1 MVGTMVSQAEARSLT
16 TYRTVDPPTL
26 VGSAVP
32 VNVYEYHALAKAK
45 LPAMVYGYYASGA
58 DDMQTLKDNEEGFK
72 RLRFRP
78 RVLIDVTKQD
88 LTAVIMGT
96 ATSFPMVLAPTAMQR
111 MAHPEGELATARA
124 AAAQGVIMGLSS
136 WSTTALE
143 DVEAEAPGSPK
154 WFQLYVYKDRAITL
168 ELVRRAE
175 RQGFLAIA
183 LTVDTPRLGRR
194 EADIRN
200 SFSLPPHLTMA
211 NFAAIDP
218 SREQGKMTGPGAKGS
233 GLASYVASLI
243 DQSLSW
249 KDIQWLKENS
259 KMPILAKGIETAED
273 AVLAMEAGCA
283 GIIVSNH
290 GARQLDGVVSTIDAL
305 EEVVQAVRG
314 RIPVFVDSGVRR
326 GTDIVKALAL
336 GASGACIGRPYVWGL
351 AVAGQQGVEHVIQ
364 MLRNEFALAMAL
376 CGCVKVSDI
385 KRDMV
390 IRDVYAPYDVQA
402 QLKSK
407 M

>member
-1 MVGTMVSQAEARSLT
+1 MVGTTASKDMRSLT
-16 TYRTVDPPTL
+16 TYRTVDTPVLP
-26 VGSAVP
+26 GAAVP
-32 VNVYEYHALAKAK
+32 VNVYEYHELAKKK
-45 LPAMVYGYYASGA
+45 LPAMVYGYYGSGA
-58 DDMQTLKDNEEGFK
+58 DDMQTLKDNEDGFK

-78 RVLIDVTKQD
+78 RVLIDVSRQD
-88 LTAVIMGT
+88 LTARILGT
-96 ATSFPMVLAPTAMQR
+96 SCSFPLVLAPTAMQR

-136 WSTTALE
+136 WSTTSLE
-143 DVEAEAPGSPK
+143 DVEHETPGAPK

-175 RQGFLAIA
+175 KMGFLAIA

-194 EADIRN
+194 EADIKN
-200 SFSLPPHLTMA
+200 QFSLPPHLTMA
-211 NFAAIDP
+211 NFASVDP
-218 SREQGKMTGPGAKGS
+218 SREQGKMGKAAGS
-233 GLASYVASLI
+233 GLAAYVASLI

-249 KDIQWLKENS
+249 KDIQWLKQNTTI
-259 KMPILAKGIETAED
+259 PILAKGIETGED
-273 AVLAMEAGCA
+273 AILAMEAGCA

-290 GARQLDGVVSTIDAL
+290 GARQLDGVISTIDAL
-305 EEVVQAVRG
+305 EEVVTAVRG
-314 RIPVFVDSGVRR
+314 RIPVFIDSGVRR

-351 AVAGQQGVEHVIQ
+351 SVAGQQGVEHVIQ

-376 CGCVKVSDI
+376 CGCTKVEDI
-385 KRDMV
+385 KREMV
-390 IRDVYAPYDVQA
+390 IRDVYAPYDVKS